1 MAAFCVVLSWLSIKG
16 RSALEGRHLSKC
28 QQLIHHWLNTIRRFA
43 MKHARAHTHTLK
55 KGNMP
60 IHTNIRTT
68 ATFTKFTKSQMAG
81 KQSNRPPSDTLQDWQ
96 SHPCTPAFVSVGS
109 WSSLSPTGYEG
120 CVSQFNSCRVFCFFC
135 FFCWQFSHLSRNR
148 LFFLWVEIRVTT
160 RQVK

>member
-43 MKHARAHTHTLK
+43 MKHARAHTHTHTLK

-81 KQSNRPPSDTLQDWQ
+81 KQSNRPPSDTLQDWHTHAHLPLFQ
-96 SHPCTPAFVSVGS
+96 LAPDLHLAQQVMKDVCPCSTAVAFFFVV
-109 WSSLSPTGYEG
+109 
-120 CVSQFNSCRVFCFFC
+120 VFFADSFHTYAGIGFFFC
-135 FFCWQFSHLSRNR
+135 GWRYG
-148 LFFLWVEIRVTT
+148 
-160 RQVK
+160 